1 MSTPP
6 AKNQPPAGNRNR
18 QIVYALVIVLLFAAM
33 YPYTEWLNRVKDERD
48 LGEATLGQIDTGSFM
63 MKLALLGGARGVA
76 ANVLWTRAIEL
87 QRLHEW
93 DKLAQSVNMITKLQ
107 PHFLAIWTF
116 QGWNL
121 AYNVAVEWD
130 DPADKYEWI
139 KKGINFVR
147 EGVAKNEKSPDL
159 LWDTAWTYY
168 HKLGFAD
175 EAVVLRKLVR
185 EDTDEDFKLDVLT
198 FDDDK
203 IRVTRDDNFQ
213 IAHGWFTRAV
223 RLVDAGGERVGAGVR
238 EEETA
243 PETDIQY
250 VDKPVQHKGRTGDI
264 AFRTMPAHAQTRY
277 AAALEKASVKD
288 YPATFGDV
296 ARNAWEKALEEWVR
310 FGNYPFPAFS
320 HPDQEVKL
328 DWVML
333 PRDGADWK
341 ALTDPQQHWATRWAN
356 DNNYPYW
363 KDRCKAESTRQGVSA
378 RRLFYEATIALKE
391 ADYPTAVAKY
401 REGLGLWKDLL
412 EQHPSYQ
419 GDQIN
424 KKDVVYL
431 VRRYALALRQVGQP
445 EVPEDTPFYDLYKE
459 LGDEAIPPDPYDA
472 LEILGR
478 APRAVADQPT
488 AEQPAA
494 GQPR

>member
-1 MSTPP
+1 MNESRKSATPAP
-6 AKNQPPAGNRNR
+6 ASNRNR
-18 QIVYALVIVLLFAAM
+18 QIVYALVILLLFTAI
-33 YPYTEWLNRVKDERD
+33 YPYTEWLNRIKTERD

-93 DKLAQSVNMITKLQ
+93 DKLSQAVNMITKLQ

-139 KKGINFVR
+139 KKGIEFVK
-147 EGVAKNEKSPDL
+147 EGVAKNQKSPDL

-185 EDTDEDFKLDVLT
+185 EDDDEEFKLDPLEW
-198 FDDDK
+198 DDNH
-203 IRVTRDDNFQ
+203 IRVTRNDNFQ
-213 IAHGWFTRAV
+213 LAHGWFTRAV
-223 RLVDAGGERVGAGVR
+223 RLVDAGSERVGGGVR

-243 PETDIQY
+243 FSTETEY
-250 VDKPVQHKGRTGDI
+250 VDKPVQHKGRPGDLS
-264 AFRTMPAHAQTRY
+264 FRTMPAHAQTRY
-277 AAALEKASVKD
+277 AIALEKASVKD

-296 ARNAWEKALEEWVR
+296 ARNEWEKALAEWVK
-310 FGNYPFPAFS
+310 FGTYPFPAFS
-320 HPDQEVKL
+320 HPDQMVQL

-333 PRDGADWK
+333 PRDGPEWK
-341 ALTDPQQHWATRWAN
+341 ALTDPQQHWTERWAN

-363 KDRCKAESTRQGVSA
+363 KDRCSAEATRQGVSA
-378 RRLFYEATIALKE
+378 RRLFYDATRALKS
-391 ADYPTAVAKY
+391 ADYPTAVTKY
-401 REGLGLWKDLL
+401 REGLSLWKDLL
-412 EQHPSYQ
+412 DKHPSYRN
-419 GDQIN
+419 DQLS

-431 VRRYALALRQVGQP
+431 VKRYALALRQVGQP
-445 EVPEDTPFYDLYKE
+445 ELPKDAPFYDLYE
-459 LGDEAIPPDPYDA
+459 QFGNEAIPPDPYDA
-472 LEILGR
+472 LEVLGR
-478 APRAVADQPT
+478 APVAAPG
-488 AEQPAA
+488 QPAEA
-494 GQPR
+494 SAK

>member
-1 MSTPP
+1 MSQVKSTPNP
-6 AKNQPPAGNRNR
+6 TPVANRNR
-18 QIVYALVIVLLFAAM
+18 QIVYALVILVLFTAI
-33 YPYTEWLNRVKDERD
+33 YPYTEWLNRVKTRRD

-93 DKLAQSVNMITKLQ
+93 DKLSQAVNMITKLQ

-147 EGVAKNEKSPDL
+147 EGVSKNQKSPDL

-185 EDTDEDFKLDVLT
+185 EDDDEDFKLDVLVL
-198 FDDDK
+198 DDDK
-203 IRVTRDDNFQ
+203 VRVTRNDNFQ
-213 IAHGWFTRAV
+213 LAHGWFTRAV
-223 RLVDAGGERVGAGVR
+223 RKADEGNERLAGGVR
-238 EEETA
+238 EQEAAIET
-243 PETDIQY
+243 EVEY
-250 VDKPVQHKGRTGDI
+250 VDKPVQHKGRPGDI
-264 AFRTMPAHAQTRY
+264 SFRTMPAHAQTRY
-277 AAALEKASVKD
+277 AMALEKASVKD

-296 ARNAWEKALEEWVR
+296 ARNEWEKALAEWVK
-310 FGNYPFPAFS
+310 FGSYPFPAFS
-320 HPDQEVKL
+320 HPDQPVQL
-328 DWVML
+328 DWISWL
-333 PRDGADWK
+333 ADGDPRWNTQ
-341 ALTDPQQHWATRWAN
+341 LTDPQRHWVERWAN

-363 KDRCKAESTRQGVSA
+363 KDRCMAEATKQAVSA
-378 RRLFYEATIALKE
+378 RQLFYEATLALKA

-401 REGLGLWKDLL
+401 RDGLGLWKDLL
-412 EQHPSYQ
+412 DKHPAYKN
-419 GDQIN
+419 DQLN

-431 VRRYALALRQVGQP
+431 VKRYALALRQVGQP
-445 EVPEDTPFYDLYKE
+445 EMPKDAPFYDLYQQFGNE
-459 LGDEAIPPDPYDA
+459 SIPPDPYDA
-472 LEILGR
+472 LEVLGR
-478 APRAVADQPT
+478 APSAT
-488 AEQPAA
+488 G
-494 GQPR
+494 GQPVEGGPR